1 MRSSAGSERDA
12 DVDDEACD
20 EAFDE
25 AFDEAADDMP
35 ASVGRGS
42 GQCVIAAA
50 RPSAKTAVPTTAIP
64 KRTRS
69 QRSTIRHSRA
79 GGSND

>member
-1 MRSSAGSERDA
+1 MLSSAGSERDA
-12 DVDDEACD
+12 DDDD

-42 GQCVIAAA
+42 GQCVMAAA
-50 RPSAKTAVPTTAIP
+50 SPSAKTAVPTTAIP

-69 QRSTIRHSRA
+69 QRSTMRHSRA